1 MALCATQLPIRDSS
15 KSDCM
20 TFPLPPTSL
29 QNSASRNGVKDR
41 MSKLPR
47 RSTSISKKSKSI
59 DISLN
64 ALHGSIHRG
73 PSKENL
79 TFSRSTNSPFAAPF
93 SRSQTKELVILPK
106 VIPQDPGSDAQ
117 SVRSTVP
124 SEHSQDQ
131 WSRARVKSN
140 VSRYPITYR
149 LKSSGPHR
157 QIFGAQANSATSL
170 SRAKSYYDQ
179 RTSHDEA
186 PALLANASC
195 TELSILTTPTTP
207 GQSPRTPA
215 ALHRDPSSHWSNST
229 GQSQT
234 GILMTPPRSASISC
248 SSPQA
253 GSTGGSSHIAEHLG
267 GAASAESVDDAEF
280 ESIQTRQLDLDEQS
294 DCTTF
299 SKKSSVIDRPRPLG
313 RGRGQSFSTSYAE
326 FDKLMTRKSTSTG
339 QSINPGRRKTNILS
353 VSTARPS
360 SIVRNQ
366 LASGSFSPQSDCH
379 VHPSLRPSRSFAS
392 EGLANRSYTP
402 GGESDVPHSG
412 NSKSDPNKL
421 ELCPDIQ
428 AQIMKRKDSS
438 IGTNKLQKKHSEL
451 KLKNSGRPSKKDK
464 PHNNSPLPTLPN
476 SYPQLSSKITSQA
489 DSESSTSKTY
499 FHKLKKIASLRSNRE
514 KYHDSRQSQPK
525 TRSNMFTCLTSRS
538 FF

>member
-1 MALCATQLPIRDSS
+1 
-15 KSDCM
+15 
-20 TFPLPPTSL
+20 
-29 QNSASRNGVKDR
+29 
-41 MSKLPR
+41 
-47 RSTSISKKSKSI
+47 
-59 DISLN
+59 
-64 ALHGSIHRG
+64 
-73 PSKENL
+73 
-79 TFSRSTNSPFAAPF
+79 
-93 SRSQTKELVILPK
+93 
-106 VIPQDPGSDAQ
+106 
-117 SVRSTVP
+117 
-124 SEHSQDQ
+124 
-131 WSRARVKSN
+131 
-140 VSRYPITYR
+140 
-149 LKSSGPHR
+149 
-157 QIFGAQANSATSL
+157 
-170 SRAKSYYDQ
+170 
-179 RTSHDEA
+179 
-186 PALLANASC
+186 
-195 TELSILTTPTTP
+195 
-207 GQSPRTPA
+207 
-215 ALHRDPSSHWSNST
+215 
-229 GQSQT
+229 
-234 GILMTPPRSASISC
+234 MTPPRSASISC

-412 NSKSDPNKL
+412 NSKRFSIASRLSFFSSLAKLDPEEKPLDLNLHLPSTPSDPNKL